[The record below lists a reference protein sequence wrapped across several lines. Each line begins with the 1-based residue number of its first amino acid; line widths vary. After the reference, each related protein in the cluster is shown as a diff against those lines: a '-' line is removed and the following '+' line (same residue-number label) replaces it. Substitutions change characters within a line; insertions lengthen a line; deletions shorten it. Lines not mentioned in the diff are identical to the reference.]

1 MAILKHFAVKNAD
14 YGAVID
20 YLKYQHDEFHL
31 VPILDENGNSMLR
44 DEFYFDGLNCNPEAF
59 DLECE
64 LLNQQ
69 YHKNQRYD
77 EIKCH
82 HYIISHD
89 PMDVTDH
96 GLTGEQAQAIGMEY
110 AKANFPGHQ
119 ALVCTHTDGSNN
131 SGNIHT
137 HIIINSLRKEDI
149 ASQPYTERAIDCKAG
164 YKHHLTKE
172 YLRHLQGS
180 LMDICQREGLYQV
193 DLLSPAAEKITQ
205 QEYHAQR
212 RGQLNLDMANM
223 EIMAEGIAPMK
234 TKFETNKEKI
244 RNAIND
250 IAERAKSFEEFQ
262 RLLKAEYGI
271 QVKDH
276 RARFS
281 YLTSDRQ
288 KYISARKLGSHYDRE
303 YLLQLFEENALA
315 AEQNQTQWVPDDPIT
330 ILFIKSDLRLVV
342 DLQNCI
348 KAQQSR
354 AYAQKVKI
362 SNLQQMAKTVAYIQ
376 EHGYDT
382 QEKLQDTTDTI
393 QSKMAKARSDAKLT
407 EAKLKK
413 VNEQIHYLGQYLSTK
428 SVYADFLKS
437 TNKKDFRQNHADE
450 IAKYEEALQFL
461 KQNSPDGKLPTM
473 KDLRSEKE
481 LLVQQKDTQYE
492 TYQYFKDYHRE
503 LQTVCSNVASILNQ
517 PSTQKRTKDE
527 HTL

>member
-89 PMDVTDH
+89 PMDVADH

-172 YLRHLQGS
+172 YLRHLQSS

-193 DLLSPAAEKITQ
+193 DLQPIFGGK
-205 QEYHAQR
+205 
-212 RGQLNLDMANM
+212 GGNL
-223 EIMAEGIAPMK
+223 
-234 TKFETNKEKI
+234 KE
-244 RNAIND
+244 
-250 IAERAKSFEEFQ
+250 
-262 RLLKAEYGI
+262 
-271 QVKDH
+271 V
-276 RARFS
+276 
-281 YLTSDRQ
+281 
-288 KYISARKLGSHYDRE
+288 
-303 YLLQLFEENALA
+303 LA
-315 AEQNQTQWVPDDPIT
+315 AEAGVKAEDILDADLVLATREKAVRMGLNGEYFMSGRIDDLECAYTTLWGFLQGRGEEEGRGDIWVMFDNEEVGSSSRQGAQGTLMADVLARIEESLGVSREQSIRARTNSLVLSADNGHATHPNHPE
-330 ILFIKSDLRLVV
+330 KSDPANPVV
-342 DLQNCI
+342 MGGGVLLKYNARQTYTTSGFTGAAFTAICK
-348 KAQQSR
+348 KAGVPVQVFANR
-354 AYAQKVKI
+354 ADVPGG
-362 SNLQQMAKTVAYIQ
+362 STLGNLLGHQILMPMVDIGLGQLAMHSAMETASCADAEY
-376 EHGYDT
+376 
-382 QEKLQDTTDTI
+382 
-393 QSKMAKARSDAKLT
+393 MAKAVAEYYNTPIFQPKDGEWKLG
-407 EAKLKK
+407 L
-413 VNEQIHYLGQYLSTK
+413 
-428 SVYADFLKS
+428 
-437 TNKKDFRQNHADE
+437 
-450 IAKYEEALQFL
+450 
-461 KQNSPDGKLPTM
+461 
-473 KDLRSEKE
+473 
-481 LLVQQKDTQYE
+481 
-492 TYQYFKDYHRE
+492 
-503 LQTVCSNVASILNQ
+503 
-517 PSTQKRTKDE
+517 
-527 HTL
+527 

>member
-1 MAILKHFAVKNAD
+1 MARPKNKQPIQRTHDIHIRCSEMEYEIVSGYAESAGLPTSTYIRKCFLKEAPSSTHYIVADTSEIHQLVTIAAGIGNNLNQITRYLHSGGKITVSIVDEIKNASQRFGNFVEKLFTWEESMAILKQLRSKNAD

-89 PMDVTDH
+89 PMDVADH

-172 YLRHLQGS
+172 YLRHLQSS

-193 DLLSPAAEKITQ
+193 DLLSPAAERITQ

-234 TKFETNKEKI
+234 TKF
-244 RNAIND
+244 
-250 IAERAKSFEEFQ
+250 
-262 RLLKAEYGI
+262 
-271 QVKDH
+271 
-276 RARFS
+276 
-281 YLTSDRQ
+281 
-288 KYISARKLGSHYDRE
+288 
-303 YLLQLFEENALA
+303 
-315 AEQNQTQWVPDDPIT
+315 
-330 ILFIKSDLRLVV
+330 
-342 DLQNCI
+342 
-348 KAQQSR
+348 
-354 AYAQKVKI
+354 
-362 SNLQQMAKTVAYIQ
+362 
-376 EHGYDT
+376 
-382 QEKLQDTTDTI
+382 
-393 QSKMAKARSDAKLT
+393 
-407 EAKLKK
+407 
-413 VNEQIHYLGQYLSTK
+413 
-428 SVYADFLKS
+428 
-437 TNKKDFRQNHADE
+437 
-450 IAKYEEALQFL
+450 
-461 KQNSPDGKLPTM
+461 
-473 KDLRSEKE
+473 
-481 LLVQQKDTQYE
+481 
-492 TYQYFKDYHRE
+492 
-503 LQTVCSNVASILNQ
+503 
-517 PSTQKRTKDE
+517 
-527 HTL
+527 